1 LLIDSW
7 LNENPYNR
15 RMTFIMNK
23 KVLVADDEKV
33 VTDLIKLF
41 FENAGFTVTTAF
53 SGKEALSALDK
64 DSPEVVI
71 IDLGLPDI
79 NGFEVIKKI
88 RKEIPHTIVIV
99 ITGFCDDASENKI
112 RELGVE
118 KYIKKPFGIQEL
130 LEDVK
135 TMVT

>member
-1 LLIDSW
+1 
-7 LNENPYNR
+7 
-15 RMTFIMNK
+15 MNK